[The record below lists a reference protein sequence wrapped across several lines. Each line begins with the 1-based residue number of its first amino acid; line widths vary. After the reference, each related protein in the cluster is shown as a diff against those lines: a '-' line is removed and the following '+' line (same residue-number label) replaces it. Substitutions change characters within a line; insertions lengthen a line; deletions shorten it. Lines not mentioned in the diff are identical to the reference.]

1 MENEIST
8 HLQQLLSRL
17 TAIEKQ
23 IQTNASC
30 PELRRDWIPRREVM
44 NFLGFKDT
52 RMTYIIDKYKLL
64 HCKVG
69 ARQFIGAKSLKDLLS
84 NESSF
89 KGK

>member
-1 MENEIST
+1 MENEFST

-30 PELRRDWIPRREVM
+30 PEIRRDWIPRREVM
-44 NFLGFKDT
+44 LFLGFKDT
-52 RMTYIIDKYKLL
+52 RMTFIIDKYKLL
-64 HCKVG
+64 HSKIG
-69 ARQFIGAKSLKDLLS
+69 AKQFISTKSLKDLLS